1 MESEEFKLSENPFDY
16 LDIVDEDNEE
26 LNKDEERA
34 FLEGAKYDGF
44 HYIDGK
50 GGGMIKFASNRL
62 KNSKNFILNFIKI
75 APYVL
80 NYISEDLAKDEQIKS
95 IARKY

>member
-34 FLEGAKYDGF
+34 FFNFYENTEIQKTIYDT
-44 HYIDGK
+44 IAQD
-50 GGGMIKFASNRL
+50 IKNP
-62 KNSKNFILNFIKI
+62 NNPEILTLGTENKTKLFTMCNEDLFIK
-75 APYVL
+75 
-80 NYISEDLAKDEQIKS
+80 KS
-95 IARKY
+95 R